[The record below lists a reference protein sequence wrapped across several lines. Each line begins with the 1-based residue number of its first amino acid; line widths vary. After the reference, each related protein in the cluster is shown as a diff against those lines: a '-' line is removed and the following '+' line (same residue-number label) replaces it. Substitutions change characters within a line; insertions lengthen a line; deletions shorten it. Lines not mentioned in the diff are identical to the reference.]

1 MEFAFP
7 WPVTNGEWGAFAS
20 AAAATLLGLA
30 LLFAPRISM
39 RMLGLSTAE
48 SRPEATAEIRATMAS
63 FHLGLGLCC
72 LLLGNQ
78 PFLYLALGFCWL
90 FAAFGR
96 LVSILS
102 DRGFTARNLIVLV
115 LELAL
120 AAAPLGVALGY
131 VA

>member
-7 WPVTNGEWGAFAS
+7 WPVTSGEWGAFSSAS
-20 AAAATLLGLA
+20 AAVLLGL
-30 LLFAPRISM
+30 LLLLAPRLSM
-39 RMLGLSTAE
+39 RMLGLATADGYPQ
-48 SRPEATAEIRATMAS
+48 SVAEIRGTMAG
-63 FHLGLGLCC
+63 FHIGLGLCC

-96 LVSILS
+96 FVSILS
-102 DRGFTARNLIVLV
+102 DRGGAARNLIVLV

-120 AAAPLGVALGY
+120 AALPLAVALGY